1 LLLRWADDRR
11 VRIMTWLMILAL
23 LLMVVGLVV
32 PAGPLPDSKA
42 EEPPAYVV
50 SPGRD
55 ALIVPSIGLEAPII
69 PIELTPAGV
78 LSPPADTDIVGWWK
92 RSAQPGARKGQTVV
106 TGHTVHAGGGVMNR
120 LGDVGPGDVVKI
132 RDEDHLV
139 NYRVTKAFVYSK
151 AELAAHADDLF
162 AQDRRKGRLVLV
174 TCTDWVR
181 GDYLSNIIVFAMPV
195 RPDA

>member
-1 LLLRWADDRR
+1 MLLRWADDRR
-11 VRIMTWLMILAL
+11 VRIMTWLMILAV

-32 PAGPLPDSKA
+32 PAGPLPDSEA
-42 EEPPAYVV
+42 EETPAYVL

-55 ALIVPSIGLEAPII
+55 ALLVPSIKLEAPIV
-69 PIELTPAGV
+69 PIELDQAGV

-92 RSAQPGARKGQTVV
+92 RSAQPGANKGQTVV

-132 RDEDHLV
+132 RDEGRLIS
-139 NYRVTKAFVYSK
+139 YRVTKAFVYSK
-151 AELAAHADDLF
+151 AELAANANDLF

-174 TCTDWVR
+174 TCTDWVK
-181 GDYLSNIIVFAMPV
+181 GDYLSNIIVFATPV
-195 RPDA
+195 RQSV

>member
-1 LLLRWADDRR
+1 
-11 VRIMTWLMILAL
+11 MILAL

-42 EEPPAYVV
+42 EDPPAYVL

-92 RSAQPGARKGQTVV
+92 RSAQPGAAKGQTVV
-106 TGHTVHAGGGVMNR
+106 TGHTVHSGGGVMNE
-120 LGDVGPGDVVKI
+120 LGDVERGDVVRI
-132 RDEDHLV
+132 RDEGRLIS
-139 NYRVTKAFVYSK
+139 YRVTKAFVYSR
-151 AELAAHADDLF
+151 AELAANAHDLF

-174 TCTDWVR
+174 TCTDWVN
-181 GDYLSNIIVFAMPV
+181 GDYLSNIIVFATPV
-195 RPDA
+195 RPGASAWEPWASVGV